1 VDAPTNH
8 PLLLRDVPVRLG
20 DAARPAAELAARGLG
35 LPPSRV
41 RSARVVRR
49 AVDARKKPPRLVLHL
64 AVELDGPPPAGVRG
78 LSPLPPEPALPP
90 PPRAPAGLEVAVV
103 GSGPAGLFA
112 ALRLCQAGLAPVLLE
127 RGPAFPRRHEAVAAL
142 LGRGEL
148 DPEANLHFGLGGA
161 GTYSDGKLFTR
172 LDSPGVRWVLAT
184 LQRHG
189 AGSVERLLV
198 DAQPHVGTDRWPG
211 ALQSLRAA
219 LEAQGCRFRFG
230 LRVTGVR
237 LQGGR
242 LAALTTPGG
251 EHPCQ
256 AAILAP
262 GNSAREL
269 FAGLLAAGLPLE
281 PKPFAVGLRM
291 THPQA
296 LIDRIQHGAAA
307 GHPALGPASYRLT
320 ARAAGRAVY
329 SFCMCPGGQVVP
341 TPTEPEG
348 LCLNGMS
355 SSARD
360 SGEANAAVV
369 VGVTPADFGADG
381 PLAGVELQRRLERA
395 AFAAGGGGYRAPA
408 QRLQDFLAGRPS
420 RALPAG
426 GYRPGA
432 APAALAALL
441 PAPLAAALREGLGAF
456 CRRLRGLDHPAALL
470 LGLETRTSS
479 PVRVLR
485 GPDGMSPAAAGL
497 FPAGEG
503 AGYAG
508 GITSS
513 ALDGLAAADALAA
526 WAAGGL
532 RAASSP

>member
-1 VDAPTNH
+1 MTAAAPT
-8 PLLLRDVPVRLG
+8 PWLLRDVAVRLE
-20 DAARPAAELAARGLG
+20 DAALPAAELAARRLG
-35 LPPSRV
+35 LAAAQV
-41 RSARVVRR
+41 LTARVVRR

-64 AVELDGPPPAGVRG
+64 ALELAGPPPAGARG
-78 LSPLPPEPALPP
+78 LAPLPPAPVLP
-90 PPRAPAGLEVAVV
+90 PPRAARAGLEVAVL
-103 GSGPAGLFA
+103 GTGPAGMFA
-112 ALRLCQAGLAPVLLE
+112 ALRLVQAGLRPVLLE

-142 LGRGEL
+142 LTRGEL

-172 LDSPGVRWVLAT
+172 LDSPGVRWVLET
-184 LQRHG
+184 LWRHG
-189 AGSVERLLV
+189 AGSAERLLV
-198 DAQPHVGTDRWPG
+198 DAQPHVGTDRWPP
-211 ALQSLRAA
+211 ALESLRAA
-219 LEAQGCRFRFG
+219 LEAAGCRFRFG
-230 LRVTGVR
+230 LQVTGVR
-237 LQGGR
+237 LRGGR
-242 LAALTTPGG
+242 LAALSTREG
-251 EHPCQ
+251 EHACQ
-256 AAILAP
+256 AAVLAP

-269 FAGLLAAGLPLE
+269 FAGLLAAGLPLA
-281 PKPFAVGLRM
+281 PKPFALGVRM

-296 LIDRIQHGAAA
+296 VIDRIQHGRSA

-320 ARAAGRAVY
+320 ARAEERPVF

-395 AFAAGGGGYRAPA
+395 AYQAGGGGYRAPA
-408 QRLQDFLAGRPS
+408 ERLQDFLAGRAP
-420 RALPAG
+420 RALPAC
-426 GYRPGA
+426 GYRPGVV
-432 APAALAALL
+432 PAELGALL
-441 PAPLAAALREGLGAF
+441 PAPLGAALRAGLGVF
-456 CRRLRGLDHPAALL
+456 CQRLRGLDHPDSLL

-479 PVRVLR
+479 PVRIPR
-485 GPDGMSPAAAGL
+485 GPDGMSLGAAGL

-513 ALDGLAAADALAA
+513 ALDGLEAADALLA
-526 WAAGGL
+526 WAA
-532 RAASSP
+532 REAP